1 MCKHC
6 GSHHCHQPHHHQN
19 PTTSAVGTTQCAPDS
34 GCCSSHA
41 EGEGNAGD
49 DDPDGHCHAHAQRQR
64 ADTSSERTSIDSV
77 NAHEWGVTGM
87 DCPSCAA
94 KLEKAILATSGVA
107 QAQVMFATEKLRV
120 TYTAD
125 AQASTERAVEQ
136 AAQKAGFPLV
146 ALNQTQ
152 PEVTGWKKWRQDAL
166 LFGLIAV
173 MMVAWGLHYWSEP
186 LSWAL
191 FTLATLVGLAP
202 IVGKAIRLVKSGSPF
217 SIETLMS
224 IAALGALYLGET
236 TEAAMVLVLFLIG
249 ERLEGYA
256 ASRARDGIQ
265 SLMALVPETVTRVHA
280 SGERET
286 VAASALQPG
295 DVIEI
300 SAGERLPAD
309 GQLMGAMASFDQ
321 SALTGEPIP
330 VDIEVGDAVMAG
342 SLATDKTVQLTV
354 TSAQGE
360 NAIDRILRLIE
371 QAESKKAPI
380 ERFIDKFSR
389 WYTPTMIALAALVV
403 VVPPLFFAA
412 SWQEWL
418 YRGLALLLI
427 ACPCALVIS
436 TPAAITSGLATA
448 ARRGALIK
456 GGAALEMLAS
466 VNAVT
471 FDKTGTL
478 TEGKPTVTDVLTW
491 QGDEKDLLKYAT
503 AIERGSHHPLAK
515 SLVLYTAERGIEVPD
530 AHNIQAQAGQG
541 VKGDVDGCRI
551 SLIALDRLTDDMLTP
566 NQRHQAGE
574 IAQRGVTVA
583 VVMVEGAPHGLI
595 GWRDTLRGDAKQA
608 VNQLRDLGIH
618 PVMLT
623 GDNPAAAAEI
633 AGELGIDFR
642 AGLLPEDKVH
652 AVEALAKHYRVAMV
666 GDGIND
672 APAMKAAQLGVAMG
686 SGTDVALETADAAL
700 SHNRLTEL
708 PGILQLARATQAN
721 VRQNITIALG
731 LKGVFLVTSVLGI
744 TGLWVAVLADSGA
757 TALVTLNAL
766 RLLRDKR
773 Q

>member
-6 GSHHCHQPHHHQN
+6 GHHHCHQPHHQTVSPSTQTVTN
-19 PTTSAVGTTQCAPDS
+19 TCQTSS
-34 GCCSSHA
+34 CCSSHQ
-41 EGEGNAGD
+41 EGEGSAGD
-49 DDPDGHCHAHAQRQR
+49 DDPDRRQISCHHTCQSAPSA
-64 ADTSSERTSIDSV
+64 SSPQLSSIT
-77 NAHEWGVTGM
+77 HEWVVTGM

-94 KLEKAILATSGVA
+94 KLEKAIHATPGVES
-107 QAQVMFATEKLRV
+107 AQVLFATEKLRV
-120 TYTAD
+120 ALTHD
-125 AQASTERAVEQ
+125 ASTETQSAIEQ
-136 AAQKAGFPLV
+136 AAKKAGFPLV
-146 ALNQTQ
+146 TLDQTATA
-152 PEVTGWKKWRQDAL
+152 PSGWQKWRDDAL
-166 LFGLIAV
+166 LFGLIGI
-173 MMVAWGLHYWSEP
+173 MLVAWGLHYWSAS
-186 LSWAL
+186 LSDWL
-191 FTLATLVGLAP
+191 FTAATVVGLAP
-202 IVGKAIRLVKSGSPF
+202 IVLKAGRLARQGSPF

-224 IAALGALYLGET
+224 IAAIGALYLGET

-256 ASRARDGIQ
+256 STRARDGIQ
-265 SLMALVPETVTRVHA
+265 SLMALVPETVTRID
-280 SGERET
+280 SDGSRET
-286 VAASALQPG
+286 VAASDLQPG
-295 DVIEI
+295 DRIEI

-309 GQLMGAMASFDQ
+309 GRLMDAAASFDQ

-330 VDIEVGDAVMAG
+330 VDIEAGDTVMAG

-389 WYTPTMIALAALVV
+389 WYTPAMIGLAALVV
-403 VVPPLFFAA
+403 VIPPLFFAA

-456 GGAALEMLAS
+456 GGAALETLAS
-466 VNAVT
+466 VNAVSL
-471 FDKTGTL
+471 DKTGTL
-478 TEGKPTVTDVLTW
+478 TEGKPMVTDVRAW
-491 QGDEKDLLKYAT
+491 QGEETSLLQAAT

-515 SLVLYTAERGIEVPD
+515 SLVLYSAERGISVPD
-530 AHNIQAQAGQG
+530 ASHIQANAGRGVQG
-541 VKGDVDGCRI
+541 VVEGQAVR
-551 SLIALDRLTDDMLTP
+551 LVALDKV
-566 NQRHQAGE
+566 GE
-574 IAQRGVTVA
+574 STLNHAQQQEANAVAARGTTVA
-583 VVMVEGAPHGLI
+583 VVLVNDQPHGMI
-595 GWRDTLRGDAKQA
+595 GWRDKLRQDAREA
-608 VNQLRDLGIH
+608 IEQLRAMGIQ

-623 GDNPAAAAEI
+623 GDNPTSAAEI
-633 AGELGIDFR
+633 ANELGIDYR
-642 AGLLPEDKVH
+642 AGLLPENKVE
-652 AVEALAKHYRVAMV
+652 AVEALTGQYRIAMV

-672 APAMKAAQLGVAMG
+672 APAMKASHVGVAMG
-686 SGTDVALETADAAL
+686 SGTDVALETAEAAL
-700 SHNRLTEL
+700 SHNRLVEL
-708 PGILQLARATQAN
+708 PRVLQLARATQAN

-766 RLLRDKR
+766 RLLRD
-773 Q
+773 

>member
-1 MCKHC
+1 
-6 GSHHCHQPHHHQN
+6 
-19 PTTSAVGTTQCAPDS
+19 
-34 GCCSSHA
+34 
-41 EGEGNAGD
+41 
-49 DDPDGHCHAHAQRQR
+49 
-64 ADTSSERTSIDSV
+64 
-77 NAHEWGVTGM
+77 
-87 DCPSCAA
+87 
-94 KLEKAILATSGVA
+94 
-107 QAQVMFATEKLRV
+107 
-120 TYTAD
+120 
-125 AQASTERAVEQ
+125 
-136 AAQKAGFPLV
+136 
-146 ALNQTQ
+146 
-152 PEVTGWKKWRQDAL
+152 
-166 LFGLIAV
+166 
-173 MMVAWGLHYWSEP
+173 
-186 LSWAL
+186 
-191 FTLATLVGLAP
+191 
-202 IVGKAIRLVKSGSPF
+202 
-217 SIETLMS
+217 
-224 IAALGALYLGET
+224 
-236 TEAAMVLVLFLIG
+236 
-249 ERLEGYA
+249 
-256 ASRARDGIQ
+256 
-265 SLMALVPETVTRVHA
+265 
-280 SGERET
+280 
-286 VAASALQPG
+286 
-295 DVIEI
+295 
-300 SAGERLPAD
+300 
-309 GQLMGAMASFDQ
+309 
-321 SALTGEPIP
+321 
-330 VDIEVGDAVMAG
+330 
-342 SLATDKTVQLTV
+342 
-354 TSAQGE
+354 
-360 NAIDRILRLIE
+360 
-371 QAESKKAPI
+371 
-380 ERFIDKFSR
+380 
-389 WYTPTMIALAALVV
+389 MIALAALVV

-515 SLVLYTAERGIEVPD
+515 SLVLYTAERGIEVPE
-530 AHNIQAQAGQG
+530 ARNIQAQAGQG

-551 SLIALDRLTDDMLTP
+551 RLIALDRLTDDMLTP

-583 VVMVEGAPHGLI
+583 VVMVEGAPYGLI

-623 GDNPAAAAEI
+623 GDNRAAAAEI

>member
-1 MCKHC
+1 MCKYC
-6 GSHHCHQPHHHQN
+6 GSHHCHQPHHQN
-19 PTTSAVGTTQCAPDS
+19 PTTSALETTQCAQDS

-64 ADTSSERTSIDSV
+64 ADTSSERASIDSV

-152 PEVTGWKKWRQDAL
+152 PEVTGWNKWRQDAL

-186 LSWAL
+186 LSGTL

-202 IVGKAIRLVKSGSPF
+202 IVGKAIRLAKSGSPF

-309 GQLMGAMASFDQ
+309 GQLMGTMASFDQ

-371 QAESKKAPI
+371 QAESKKASI

-515 SLVLYTAERGIEVPD
+515 SLVLYTAERGIEVPE
-530 AHNIQAQAGQG
+530 ARNIQAQAGQG

-574 IAQRGVTVA
+574 ITQRGVTVA
-583 VVMVEGAPHGLI
+583 VVMVEGAPYGLI
-595 GWRDTLRGDAKQA
+595 GWRDTLRDDAKQA

-618 PVMLT
+618 SVMLT

-721 VRQNITIALG
+721 VRQNIIIALG

>member
-6 GSHHCHQPHHHQN
+6 GTHHCHQPHHQTASQPAQEVKN
-19 PTTSAVGTTQCAPDS
+19 TCQDT
-34 GCCSSHA
+34 GCCASHQD
-41 EGEGNAGD
+41 GEGNAGE
-49 DDPDGHCHAHAQRQR
+49 DDPDRLRDHDCCEPA
-64 ADTSSERTSIDSV
+64 SSDEPPHLTPSSTTY
-77 NAHEWGVTGM
+77 EWAVTGM

-94 KLEKAILATSGVA
+94 TLEKAIHATPSVE
-107 QAQVMFATEKLRV
+107 QAQVLFATEKLRV
-120 TYTAD
+120 VLTPDTPTGTLSAIK
-125 AQASTERAVEQ
+125 Q
-136 AAQKAGFPLV
+136 AAKQAGFPLV
-146 ALNQTQ
+146 ELHQT
-152 PEVTGWKKWRQDAL
+152 PAVLTGWQKWRDEAL
-166 LFGLIAV
+166 LIGLIVV
-173 MMVAWGLHYWSEP
+173 MAMAWGVHYWSASFSS
-186 LSWAL
+186 LL
-191 FTLATLVGLAP
+191 FTGATIIGLAP
-202 IVGKAIRLVKSGSPF
+202 IVFKAGRLARQGSPF

-256 ASRARDGIQ
+256 SSRARDGIQ
-265 SLMALVPETVTRVHA
+265 SLMALVPETVTRINKH
-280 SGERET
+280 GDRET
-286 VAASALQPG
+286 VAASALRPG

-309 GQLMGAMASFDQ
+309 GQLMESAASFDQ

-330 VDIEVGDAVMAG
+330 IDIEVGDKVMAG
-342 SLATDKTVQLTV
+342 SLATDRTVALTV

-360 NAIDRILRLIE
+360 NAIDRILHLIE

-389 WYTPTMIALAALVV
+389 WYTPAMIGLAALVV
-403 VVPPLFFAA
+403 IVPPLFFAA

-456 GGAALEMLAS
+456 GGAALETLAS
-466 VNAVT
+466 INAVS

-478 TEGKPTVTDVLTW
+478 TEGKPMVTDVRAW
-491 QGDEKDLLKYAT
+491 QGEETTLLQAAT

-515 SLVLYTAERGIEVPD
+515 SLVLYSAERGISVPE
-530 AHNIQAQAGQG
+530 ASRIQANAGRGVQG
-541 VKGDVDGCRI
+541 VVEGQSIRLV
-551 SLIALDRLTDDMLTP
+551 ALDKV
-566 NQRHQAGE
+566 GE
-574 IAQRGVTVA
+574 STLNHAQQQEAKAVAARGTTVA
-583 VVMVEGAPHGLI
+583 VVMVDDQPYGMI
-595 GWRDTLRGDAKQA
+595 GWRDKLREDAREA
-608 VNQLRDLGIH
+608 IEQLRAMGIQ

-623 GDNPAAAAEI
+623 GDNPTSAAEI
-633 AGELGIDFR
+633 AGELGIDYR
-642 AGLLPEDKVH
+642 AGLLPENKVE
-652 AVEALAKHYRVAMV
+652 AVEALASQYRIAMV

-686 SGTDVALETADAAL
+686 SGTDVALETAEAAL
-700 SHNRLTEL
+700 SHNRLVEL
-708 PGILQLARATQAN
+708 PRVLQLARATQAN

-766 RLLRDKR
+766 RLLRD
-773 Q
+773 

>member
-6 GSHHCHQPHHHQN
+6 GHHHCHQPHHQTVSQSTEAVTN
-19 PTTSAVGTTQCAPDS
+19 TCQETS
-34 GCCSSHA
+34 CCSSHQD
-41 EGEGNAGD
+41 GEGNAGD
-49 DDPDGHCHAHAQRQR
+49 DDPDRHRF
-64 ADTSSERTSIDSV
+64 SSSV
-77 NAHEWGVTGM
+77 THEWAVTGM

-94 KLEKAILATSGVA
+94 KLEKAIHATPGVESA
-107 QAQVMFATEKLRV
+107 TVLFATEKLRV
-120 TYTAD
+120 SLSHNASAD
-125 AQASTERAVEQ
+125 TL
-136 AAQKAGFPLV
+136 AAIQYAAKKVGFPLL
-146 ALNQTQ
+146 ALNQ
-152 PEVTGWKKWRQDAL
+152 PAIEPSGWQKWRDDAL
-166 LFGLIAV
+166 LFGLIGS
-173 MMVAWGLHYWSEP
+173 MLIAWGLHYWSP
-186 LSWAL
+186 SLSDWL
-191 FTLATLVGLAP
+191 FTGATVVGLTP
-202 IVGKAIRLVKSGSPF
+202 ILLKAGRLARQGSPF

-256 ASRARDGIQ
+256 STRARDGIQ
-265 SLMALVPETVTRVHA
+265 SLMALVPETVTRVGKN
-280 SGERET
+280 GEREA
-286 VAASALQPG
+286 VAASTLTPG

-309 GQLMGAMASFDQ
+309 GKLMEMAASFDQ
-321 SALTGEPIP
+321 SALTGESIP
-330 VDIEVGDAVMAG
+330 VDIEAGDTVMAG
-342 SLATDKTVQLTV
+342 SLATDKTVTLTV

-360 NAIDRILRLIE
+360 NAIDRILHLIE

-380 ERFIDKFSR
+380 ERFIDRFSR
-389 WYTPTMIALAALVV
+389 WYTPTMIGVAVLVV

-456 GGAALEMLAS
+456 GGAALESLAS
-466 VNAVT
+466 INAVS

-478 TEGKPTVTDVLTW
+478 TEGKPMVTDVCVW
-491 QGDEKDLLKYAT
+491 QGDETTLLQLAT

-515 SLVLYTAERGIEVPD
+515 SLVLYSTERGLSIPD
-530 AHNIQAQAGQG
+530 ATGLQANAGRG
-541 VKGDVDGCRI
+541 VEGTVDGQLVRMV
-551 SLIALDRLTDDMLTP
+551 ALDKLPDAALEHA
-566 NQRHQAGE
+566 QYQQASQ
-574 IAQRGVTVA
+574 IAARGVTVA
-583 VVMVEGAPHGLI
+583 VVMVDERPYGMI
-595 GWRDTLRGDAKQA
+595 GWRDKLREDAREAIEQIRA
-608 VNQLRDLGIH
+608 MGIH

-623 GDNPAAAAEI
+623 GDNPTAAAEI
-633 AGELGIDFR
+633 ADELGIDYR
-642 AGLLPEDKVH
+642 AGLLPEDKVA
-652 AVEALAKHYRVAMV
+652 AVEAFASQYRIAMI

-686 SGTDVALETADAAL
+686 SGTDVALETAEAAL
-700 SHNRLTEL
+700 SHNRLIEL
-708 PGILQLARATQAN
+708 PRVLQLARATQAN

-766 RLLRDKR
+766 RLLRD
-773 Q
+773 